1 MSGGTGHQQVGNV
14 SMNVMKDFPIKR
26 INFLQKIGIFL
37 AIPVLVI
44 SLLPLPAHAQA
55 ATCDKEFYST
65 NDIVFYDPCS
75 DSCSASAGS
84 GSLTGPAPSALQGT
98 TNEEK
103 VWNYFIARGLT
114 PVGAAG
120 AMGNM
125 QQESSQFDPW
135 AGEHGSTG
143 NLDKG
148 KLNTGFGLIQWTN
161 TGGSSQGRRYGVM
174 QYLEDNG
181 VPLNASDPSQ
191 LDNALLFEL
200 NYLWDGEYK
209 SLTWQEQVNAEQTV
223 EGNPEIEYSVDNTG
237 NGSAMVFHKLVE
249 RSGDGATG
257 KQERI
262 DSAKAF
268 LTQFGEGAASGSPGS
283 CSGVGAGGL
292 TFDQATELAKKI
304 VDNWDANFCS
314 GVIDTSGDPGG
325 YCTWTEG
332 YCTAGAAWMA
342 ITTAPDPSRITGIP
356 NGYKVADQLIAG
368 NSDVYTAVNPD
379 GSNIQP
385 FSIWSFGDGGPQGSP
400 GHTGT
405 IVGVGTDGSIVT
417 LEVNWGGDAPGA
429 TKNFSYN
436 PGHKVAV
443 YEFTSFE
450 AFKASHNGYVF
461 TNMATPKDSSIAL
474 EMGKKIAAYMGN

>member
-1 MSGGTGHQQVGNV
+1 MKISRMTSIKEFTRRVGL
-14 SMNVMKDFPIKR
+14 F
-26 INFLQKIGIFL
+26 FLVFVL
-37 AIPVLVI
+37 AL
-44 SLLPLPAHAQA
+44 SLLPTPQ
-55 ATCDKEFYST
+55 
-65 NDIVFYDPCS
+65 
-75 DSCSASAGS
+75 SASAVS
-84 GSLTGPAPSALQGT
+84 GKCDEDFYSNNDILFYNPCAGATCSAGAGGTLTSPAPSSLTGT

-103 VWNYFIARGLT
+103 VWNYFTARGLT
-114 PVGAAG
+114 PVAAAG

-161 TGGSSQGRRYGVM
+161 TGGSSEGRRYGVM
-174 QYLEDNG
+174 KYLEDNG

-191 LDNALLFEL
+191 VDNALLHEL

-209 SLTWQEQVNAEQTV
+209 ALTWQEQVNAEQSV
-223 EGNPEIEYSVDNTG
+223 EGNPAIDYSEDNTG

-268 LTQFGEGAASGSPGS
+268 LTQFGSGGASAGGDS
-283 CSGVGAGGL
+283 CGVGAGGL
-292 TFDQATELAKKI
+292 NFEQATELAKKI

-356 NGYKVADQLIAG
+356 HGYKVADQLIAL
-368 NSDVYTAVNPD
+368 NSDTYAAASPD

-405 IVGVGTDGSIVT
+405 IVGVGADGSIVS
-417 LEVNWGGDAPGA
+417 LETNWSGDAPGA

-436 PGHKVAV
+436 PGHRVAV
-443 YEFTSFE
+443 YEFPSFE

-461 TNMATPKDSSIAL
+461 TSMATPKDSAIAA